1 MVCIENLI
9 MEWSEGETLQANN
22 RNFIIAA
29 TIVICTGIT
38 TPLIK
43 AGINLGIL
51 IQIIQYLAIWGFFT
65 FLPAILF
72 HYAPIRTDFQFK
84 LFSIYSG
91 FCFVPYLVRNIIEPL
106 LETTLA
112 THLDNVWDI
121 EMIKQSTNNFLF
133 QTTIFFYI
141 AIPIIAF
148 CLIIVFLGISM
159 KKVYEISIEKAMLI
173 AIPFVFSAYFL
184 SIIVGNFML
193 LLLI

>member
-9 MEWSEGETLQANN
+9 MEWSDGETLQANN

>member
-9 MEWSEGETLQANN
+9 MEWSDGETLQANN

-159 KKVYEISIEKAMLI
+159 KKVYEISIEKAILI

-184 SIIVGNFML
+184 STIVGNYML

>member
-141 AIPIIAF
+141 VIPIIAL
-148 CLIIVFLGISM
+148 CLVIVFLGISM

-184 SIIVGNFML
+184 STIVGNFML

>member
-1 MVCIENLI
+1 
-9 MEWSEGETLQANN
+9 MEWSDGETLQANN

-159 KKVYEISIEKAMLI
+159 KKVYEISIEKAILI

-184 SIIVGNFML
+184 STIVGNYML